1 MTLNDSQNN
10 ISSFDID
17 KSYSYDLS
25 KKIDIHQDR
34 YLHQKKIQLFTCT
47 TCISFGPDVVINK
60 KLKFCIRNVLRHTLK
75 YKLTIS
81 LINSILDF

>member
-34 YLHQKKIQLFTCT
+34 YLHQNKIQLFTC
-47 TCISFGPDVVINK
+47 INFGPDVVIK
-60 KLKFCIRNVLRHTLK
+60 K
-75 YKLTIS
+75 S
-81 LINSILDF
+81 

>member
-34 YLHQKKIQLFTCT
+34 YLHQNKIQLFTC
-47 TCISFGPDVVINK
+47 INFGPDKVINK

-75 YKLTIS
+75 YKLTKS